1 MFFKKILFLQIA
13 IVYLLGSSIEP
24 IPQTV
29 EYNYE
34 KALLGK
40 KLFFDP
46 ILSKDNSISCATCH
60 DLKNGGDD
68 GLKFSVG
75 IDGQIGDINAPTVLN
90 SFFNFRQFWDGRA
103 HNLEEQALGPIEN
116 PVEMGHDFATLVKK
130 LKATT
135 YNRDFKKIY
144 IDGIT
149 KENLADAIAEFEKTL
164 ITPNSAFDR
173 FLKGDETAITSFE
186 KEGYELFRSKGCI
199 SCHNGV
205 NIGGN
210 LYSKFGM
217 IVDIDSKHLGKY
229 NITKNEWDKYYFKV
243 PSLRNISLTAPYF
256 HDGRYD
262 TLKEAVKTMSLVQLG
277 RPITE
282 KEIEKIVAFLKTL
295 NGELI
300 IIK

>member
-135 YNRDFKKIY
+135 YNKDFKKIY

-173 FLKGDETAITSFE
+173 FLRGDETAITSFE

>member
-116 PVEMGHDFATLVKK
+116 PVEMGHDFAILVKK
-130 LKATT
+130 LKVTT
-135 YNRDFKKIY
+135 YNKDFKKIY

>member
-130 LKATT
+130 LKVTT
-135 YNRDFKKIY
+135 YNKDFKKIY

>member
-29 EYNYE
+29 DYNYE

-60 DLKNGGDD
+60 DLNNGGDD

-75 IDGQIGDINAPTVLN
+75 IDGQEGDINAPTVLN

-116 PVEMGHDFATLVKK
+116 PVEMGHDFATLVEK
-130 LKATT
+130 LKTTT
-135 YNRDFKKIY
+135 YNKDFKKIY

-173 FLKGDETAITSFE
+173 FLRGDETAITSFE

-262 TLKEAVKTMSLVQLG
+262 NLKEAVKTMSLVQLG

>member
-135 YNRDFKKIY
+135 YNKDFKKIY

>member
-135 YNRDFKKIY
+135 YNKDFKKIY

-262 TLKEAVKTMSLVQLG
+262 NLKEAVKTMSLVQLG